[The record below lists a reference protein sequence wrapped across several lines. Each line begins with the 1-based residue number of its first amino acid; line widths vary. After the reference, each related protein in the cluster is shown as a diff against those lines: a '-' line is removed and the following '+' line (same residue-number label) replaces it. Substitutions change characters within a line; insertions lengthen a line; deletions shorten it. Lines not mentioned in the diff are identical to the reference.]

1 LAHTIEDRISIP
13 TSLALFSC
21 FTERK
26 KKGKKARNFGKKER
40 KEERKKEKKKERK
53 KVRCLCHSLG

>member
-1 LAHTIEDRISIP
+1 
-13 TSLALFSC
+13 LALFSC